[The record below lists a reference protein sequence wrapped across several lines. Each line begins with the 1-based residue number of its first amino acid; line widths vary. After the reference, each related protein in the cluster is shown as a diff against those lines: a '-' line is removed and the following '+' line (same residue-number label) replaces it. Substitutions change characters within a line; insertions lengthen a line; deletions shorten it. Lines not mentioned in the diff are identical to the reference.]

1 MGIFFFFEF
10 FTTLPFFLHL
20 LEEMSNNITV
30 DRPVWLFFY
39 NSSFRS
45 VVLLLLF
52 IFVCKCCTVF
62 RTELD
67 FLSVWQHNV
76 PPFGWILPL
85 LMLLL

>member
-30 DRPVWLFFY
+30 DRPVWLFY

-52 IFVCKCCTVF
+52 IFVCKCSTVF
-62 RTELD
+62 QTELD